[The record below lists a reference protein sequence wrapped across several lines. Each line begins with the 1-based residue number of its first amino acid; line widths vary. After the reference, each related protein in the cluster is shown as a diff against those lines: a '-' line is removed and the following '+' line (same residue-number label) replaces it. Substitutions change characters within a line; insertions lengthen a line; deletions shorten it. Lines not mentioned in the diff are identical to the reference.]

1 MLLTRLRTLS
11 QSIDSAWSWS
21 FDYHQPIGL
30 HPLEARHL
38 IEAWRQDYNKSRP
51 HRALAR
57 GHRVN
62 LPEKSPSGGLNLF
75 SSLHPT
81 DTEIPGQIR
90 LTTPGYQEATLESWM
105 VIPRADNSLN
115 NVLTA

>member
-1 MLLTRLRTLS
+1 MRVVLTGP
-11 QSIDSAWSWS
+11 W
-21 FDYHQPIGL
+21 P
-30 HPLEARHL
+30 
-38 IEAWRQDYNKSRP
+38 
-51 HRALAR
+51 R

-62 LPEKSPSGGLNLF
+62 LPEKSPSGAILRVCYQPETHSETGIRIPGPLNLF

-81 DTEIPGQIR
+81 GTEIPGQIR